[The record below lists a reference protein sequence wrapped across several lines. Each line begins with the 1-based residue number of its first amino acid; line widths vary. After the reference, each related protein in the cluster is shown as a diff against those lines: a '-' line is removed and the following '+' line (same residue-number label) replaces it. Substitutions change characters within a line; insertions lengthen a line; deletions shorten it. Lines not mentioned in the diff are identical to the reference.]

1 MSTLIDQL
9 FDPAT
14 LAVNMIGGLVIALVL
29 YGLLAWILP
38 PKSVKV
44 FWSVE
49 ISLTVVSLFLKPI
62 MPSLLRIG
70 LNIILSVLLP
80 VSLLSGTLLARVVVC
95 FLGTLALTLGDIV
108 AAFSWMSITGL
119 EVAGSDVLL
128 EHFPVYLAV
137 MVSGDIGVTSLV
149 MTLVH
154 WLKKRFLPADSRDSV
169 GSGAVPQWAYRYGW
183 FPVMQFALLFTLT
196 GIGFDV
202 LRWGG
207 ASAAVVGLLFAL
219 CLAVDVLLFVQIG
232 RSVAQAQEE
241 VRAAVLEERVGDYL
255 ARSERVQALLGE
267 TAHLRHDLRNHRM
280 VVEALCERGEYER
293 AEAYLDEFADRLAGE

>member
-38 PKSVKV
+38 PKSAKV
-44 FWSVE
+44 FWSAE
-49 ISLTVVSLFLKPI
+49 ISLTAVSLFLKPI

-137 MVSGDIGVTSLV
+137 MVGGDIGVTSLI
-149 MTLVH
+149 MALVH
-154 WLKKRFLPADSRDSV
+154 WLEKRFLPADMYLRFFYISSYITDIHR
-169 GSGAVPQWAYRYGW
+169 AHCLNL
-183 FPVMQFALLFTLT
+183 PVKGKEDPLAHIRHSLNRFVKNNLYPVTFT
-196 GIGFDV
+196 F
-202 LRWGG
+202 
-207 ASAAVVGLLFAL
+207 
-219 CLAVDVLLFVQIG
+219 LA
-232 RSVAQAQEE
+232 
-241 VRAAVLEERVGDYL
+241 
-255 ARSERVQALLGE
+255 
-267 TAHLRHDLRNHRM
+267 
-280 VVEALCERGEYER
+280 
-293 AEAYLDEFADRLAGE
+293 